1 MSKKRCMGSFKYVLK
16 IKQECSLSP
25 IFYQLDFMKGNIVS
39 IVSVKVDIKLILF
52 LKHLLAG

>member
-1 MSKKRCMGSFKYVLK
+1 MGSFKYVLK

-25 IFYQLDFMKGNIVS
+25 IFYQLDFMKGNIAS
-39 IVSVKVDIKLILF
+39 IVSVKVDVKLILF